1 MMKLKM
7 KGLNWQYAKD
17 LNEINEA
24 IRAHDENWEGLTNAE
39 QIKSITYDS
48 NHGCYVVFWV
58 VDIYGCYGEEFK
70 HDKRREV

>member
-1 MMKLKM
+1 MSMMKLKM

-17 LNEINEA
+17 PNEINEA
-24 IRAHDENWEGLTNAE
+24 IRTHDENWEGLTNAE

-58 VDIYGCYGEEFK
+58 VDIYGCY
-70 HDKRREV
+70 